1 LNNEYV
7 DIPYDDKR
15 PEDVAHLIMQES
27 ARLRQKGYEELDLN
41 VDEGAIYIYA
51 FNYTKKQ
58 KEQIELLKEMNK
70 VIIRPSKTST
80 KEVLEKAGF
89 SYKTF
94 RSLNKNSLIKKA
106 ARK

>member
-1 LNNEYV
+1 MNNEH
-7 DIPYDDKR
+7 ISIRYDDKR
-15 PEDVAHLIMQES
+15 PEDVAHLIMEES
-27 ARLRQKGYEELDLN
+27 AKLTQKGYEELDLY
-41 VDEGAIYIYA
+41 VDEGSIYIYA

-70 VIIRPSKTST
+70 VIDRPSKTPT

-94 RSLNKNSLIKKA
+94 RSLNKNSLLRKA